1 MNKALNFEI
10 KTRLDGTL
18 ARTGVILTPHGQIKT
33 PAYIAIERFFLKNP
47 EKILTSH
54 FACVLIKTYGNCRK
68 QKYQILTKF
77 IRKVEISQ

>member
-18 ARTGVILTPHGQIKT
+18 ARTGVISTPHGQIKT

-47 EKILTSH
+47 EKSLDFPFRLCFNKDIR
-54 FACVLIKTYGNCRK
+54 NCRK
-68 QKYQILTKF
+68 
-77 IRKVEISQ
+77 

>member
-47 EKILTSH
+47 EKS
-54 FACVLIKTYGNCRK
+54 
-68 QKYQILTKF
+68 
-77 IRKVEISQ
+77 

>member
-47 EKILTSH
+47 EKNLD
-54 FACVLIKTYGNCRK
+54 FAFRLCFNKYIRNCRK
-68 QKYQILTKF
+68 
-77 IRKVEISQ
+77 

>member
-54 FACVLIKTYGNCRK
+54 SACVLIKTCGTAVNK
-68 QKYQILTKF
+68 NTNN
-77 IRKVEISQ
+77 

>member
-18 ARTGVILTPHGQIKT
+18 ARTGVISTPHGQIKT

-47 EKILTSH
+47 EKKVLIFH
-54 FACVLIKTYGNCRK
+54 FACVLIKTYGTAVNK
-68 QKYQILTKF
+68 NTKY
-77 IRKVEISQ
+77 